1 MNTLLAVRKNLPG
14 DLEERRT
21 ELATHLKAAAKI
33 IGRIAL
39 IEAIQQLMGYVA
51 GEEDEDNT
59 AGGGDTPPAGEPAAH
74 GTAPSRAK

>member
-1 MNTLLAVRKNLPG
+1 MNTLLAIRKNLPD

-39 IEAIQQLMGYVA
+39 IEAMQQLMGYVA
-51 GEEDEDNT
+51 GEEEEEKD
-59 AGGGDTPPAGEPAAH
+59 APSDTPPEPH
-74 GTAPSRAK
+74 GGKKS